1 MIAIQEYVYAL
12 QQAYFFYE
20 TKRFDVKGKEYLKT
34 LGKYYIVE
42 IGMRN
47 YLLGFRNID
56 RGHVLENIV
65 CFELL
70 KRGYDAAIGKVENLE
85 VDFIAT
91 KPEEVLHIQVTE
103 SMLSEETRARELRP
117 LMKIQDNYEKIVLS
131 LDDDL
136 SNSYDG
142 IKSLILVNWL
152 MEDWIGWK

>member
-1 MIAIQEYVYAL
+1 M
-12 QQAYFFYE
+12 
-20 TKRFDVKGKEYLKT
+20 
-34 LGKYYIVE
+34 
-42 IGMRN
+42 
-47 YLLGFRNID
+47 
-56 RGHVLENIV
+56 
-65 CFELL
+65 
-70 KRGYDAAIGKVENLE
+70 ENLE

-91 KPEEVLHIQVTE
+91 KPEEVLYIQVTE
-103 SMLSEETRARELRP
+103 SMLSEETRVRELRP